1 MLVSHR
7 YERFNNLKKLN
18 PHLKTLLSIG
28 GRDVSMENVVTL
40 LSSDENR
47 REFIETSI
55 AFLRRTN
62 FDGLDLNFPYAA
74 SSEIAAVY
82 THNFTVLCA
91 VSNTR
96 NACVCIH
103 HSCDVL
109 NGQ

>member
-18 PHLKTLLSIG
+18 PHLKTLLSVG

-62 FDGLDLNFPYAA
+62 FDGLDLNFPYTAA
-74 SSEIAAVY
+74 SSRIAAVY
-82 THNFTVLCA
+82 RRNFTDLCV

-96 NACVCIH
+96 SLFAFIIPV
-103 HSCDVL
+103 VF
-109 NGQ
+109 